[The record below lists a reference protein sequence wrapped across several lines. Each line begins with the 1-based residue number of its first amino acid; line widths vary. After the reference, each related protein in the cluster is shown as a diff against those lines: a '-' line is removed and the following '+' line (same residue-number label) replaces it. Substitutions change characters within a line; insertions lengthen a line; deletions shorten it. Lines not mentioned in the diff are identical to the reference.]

1 MDLDRYRIKPG
12 ARIKLADIDTRDAD
26 GVPDDKEELGRCN
39 EKTQERLAELQELL
53 FAEHQRKLLIV
64 LQGMDTSGKDGTV
77 RHVMGGFN
85 PSGVRVVPFRKP
97 TEPELEHDFLW
108 RVHAQVPA
116 TGEVVVFNRSHYEDV
131 LIVRVREL
139 VPAEVWRAR
148 YDQINDFERMLT
160 ESGTIVLK
168 FFLHISK
175 EEQRER
181 LQERIDDPKKRW
193 KFQHGDLAER
203 ALWKDYQKAYEDAL
217 TKTSTEHAPWYIVP
231 ADRKKVRNYIV
242 GTVIEKTM
250 DDLGMKYPEPD
261 LSEVVIEE

>member
-12 ARIKLADIDTRDAD
+12 ARIKLANIDTRDAD
-26 GVPDDKEELGRCN
+26 GVPDDKEELGRRN
-39 EKTQERLAELQELL
+39 EKTQERLAD
-53 FAEHQRKLLIV
+53 

-148 YDQINDFERMLT
+148 YDQINDFERML
-160 ESGTIVLK
+160 
-168 FFLHISK
+168 
-175 EEQRER
+175 
-181 LQERIDDPKKRW
+181 
-193 KFQHGDLAER
+193 
-203 ALWKDYQKAYEDAL
+203 
-217 TKTSTEHAPWYIVP
+217 
-231 ADRKKVRNYIV
+231 
-242 GTVIEKTM
+242 
-250 DDLGMKYPEPD
+250 
-261 LSEVVIEE
+261 